1 MSLLSPV
8 SPDPAANAGPA
19 SPADA
24 DPGIPLQRHRP
35 FSRANLV
42 QTIAGGYLPLIL
54 ATLVVFLPLLWMVLS
69 SFKQPGEIITMDLK
83 ILPES
88 LNLENYNIAMTTV
101 PFAQF
106 FVNSLIVTSVGAT
119 IKVLL
124 AILTAYALVFVR
136 FPYKNVIFVL
146 ILVALM
152 VPPQVSILPNYIL
165 IAGMGG
171 KNTLWGIILPGL
183 GTAFGTFLLRQHF
196 MTLPALH
203 PGIGRDRRRRPLAP
217 PLADR
222 GAGLRPLDRHGGPRR
237 RRERMERLHLA
248 AHHHGPSRDDDAA
261 RGPDPAA
268 ELRGQRLRLGHP
280 DGRRRAGDRAHPA
293 GLRGAAAL
301 HRGRPH
307 PGQRHRVTPPAESSL
322 SPQFITPFNE
332 SASSRGSTMALNL
345 DRRHF
350 LGLAGAG
357 AGAAALA
364 ACGGP
369 STAGTAAATGAA
381 DIDFSGV
388 KPAASIDFWSNHPGK
403 SQDVEKAI
411 IEKFHAKFPD
421 IKVNL
426 VTAGANY
433 EEIAQKFQTSQAAKS
448 GLPGP
453 CGALRRL
460 VVPVLHQRQHHR
472 RWTA

>member
-42 QTIAGGYLPLIL
+42 QTIAAGYLPLVL

-88 LNLENYNIAMTTV
+88 LNVENYNIAMTTV

-136 FPYKNVIFVL
+136 FPHKNVIFVL

-196 MTLPALH
+196 LTLPASILESAEIDGAGHWRRLWRIVVPVSGPSIATVALVVVVSEWNDYIWPLIITDRPETMTLPVGLTLLQNSEGNGSGWGILMAGAVLVIVPILLVFAALQRY
-203 PGIGRDRRRRPLAP
+203 IV
-217 PLADR
+217 
-222 GAGLRPLDRHGGPRR
+222 AGLTQG
-237 RRERMERLHLA
+237 
-248 AHHHGPSRDDDAA
+248 S
-261 RGPDPAA
+261 
-268 ELRGQRLRLGHP
+268 
-280 DGRRRAGDRAHPA
+280 
-293 GLRGAAAL
+293 
-301 HRGRPH
+301 
-307 PGQRHRVTPPAESSL
+307 VT
-322 SPQFITPFNE
+322 
-332 SASSRGSTMALNL
+332 G
-345 DRRHF
+345 
-350 LGLAGAG
+350 
-357 AGAAALA
+357 
-364 ACGGP
+364 
-369 STAGTAAATGAA
+369 
-381 DIDFSGV
+381 
-388 KPAASIDFWSNHPGK
+388 
-403 SQDVEKAI
+403 
-411 IEKFHAKFPD
+411 
-421 IKVNL
+421 
-426 VTAGANY
+426 
-433 EEIAQKFQTSQAAKS
+433 
-448 GLPGP
+448 
-453 CGALRRL
+453 
-460 VVPVLHQRQHHR
+460 
-472 RWTA
+472 